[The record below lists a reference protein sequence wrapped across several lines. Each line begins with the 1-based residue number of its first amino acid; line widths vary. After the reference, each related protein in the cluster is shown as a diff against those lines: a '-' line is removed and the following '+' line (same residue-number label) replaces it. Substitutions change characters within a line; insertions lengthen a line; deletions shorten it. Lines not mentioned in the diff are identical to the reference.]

1 MTSKVPK
8 EASRLKEAGRKPK
21 THGVCGD
28 GIVVGR
34 GKGRG
39 EFGYCLG
46 M

>member
-8 EASRLKEAGRKPK
+8 EASLLKEADLSTNPC
-21 THGVCGD
+21 VCCD